1 MWFMH
6 GPLVHRGQ
14 ALTRSE
20 IAQSHLSLPHAGDH
34 TDTCAERVLE
44 IEVNRRESGVLGSLS
59 QATRNLV
66 MREALGNLED
76 IVWLFCC
83 LLDRHEVRAS

>member
-1 MWFMH
+1 MQC
-6 GPLVHRGQ
+6 R
-14 ALTRSE
+14 
-20 IAQSHLSLPHAGDH
+20 
-34 TDTCAERVLE
+34 E
-44 IEVNRRESGVLGSLS
+44 IEVNRRESSVLGSPS
-59 QATRNLV
+59 QATGNLV